1 MTGQGA
7 TIDPPA
13 PAAVTPALTRG
24 RRLRRARSG
33 VPAHLR
39 DNRTAYLMI
48 TPMVVLLGI
57 FVIWPLL
64 YSFYLSTFE
73 ISFYKEPTFVGLQFY
88 QYVLESPRFWNA
100 LWVGV
105 KAALFIVP
113 ATLILSFTIASLIKS
128 LGGRLAGVMKT
139 TIYIPTAIS
148 AVVASIVFSLMY
160 QARGGL
166 INGLLKPFGIG
177 PFAFLSDVDL
187 ALPAIA
193 VPAVWLAL
201 GISTLI
207 MLAGMMDIPQ
217 VYYEAASLDGA
228 GFLQRTRYVTL
239 PLLRNVILFVLVTG
253 FIAALQLLD
262 LPLVMTK
269 GTGGPV
275 DSTMT
280 PNLFILSQFRDP
292 RPYAT
297 SFSIT
302 AALMLF
308 VDPGHR
314 DRDRSSGWSAPRSPS
329 MGSRTSPGSWATA
342 CRVACSWSS
351 WRPRACC
358 RSPGWLSPASRPSR
372 RWSGPHSS
380 SSPRSGTS
388 TTTPTSCRTRPS
400 SRR

>member
-1 MTGQGA
+1 MSTPGVSIDQPAAATGV
-7 TIDPPA
+7 A
-13 PAAVTPALTRG
+13 PATVVKAGGRVRRRG
-24 RRLRRARSG
+24 SG
-33 VPAHLR
+33 TAAHLR

-48 TPMVVLLGI
+48 APMVVLLGI

-88 QYVLESPRFWNA
+88 RYVLESPRFWNA
-100 LWVGV
+100 LWVGF
-105 KAALFIVP
+105 KTALFVVP
-113 ATLILSFTIASLIKS
+113 TTLLLSFLIASLIKS
-128 LGGRLAGVMKT
+128 CGGRLAGIMKT

-148 AVVASIVFSLMY
+148 AIVAGIVFSLMY
-160 QARGGL
+160 VARGGL
-166 INGLLKPFGIG
+166 INALLKPLAIG

-193 VPAVWLAL
+193 IPAVWLAL
-201 GISTLI
+201 GVSTLI
-207 MLAGMMDIPQ
+207 MLAGMLDIPQ
-217 VYYEAASLDGA
+217 AYYEAAEIDGA
-228 GFLQRTRYVTL
+228 GFLQKARYVTL

-262 LPLVMTK
+262 LPLIMTK

-308 VDPGHR
+308 VILG
-314 DRDRSSGWSAPRSPS
+314 
-329 MGSRTSPGSWATA
+329 TATA
-342 CRVACSWSS
+342 IIFRLV
-351 WRPRACC
+351 
-358 RSPGWLSPASRPSR
+358 RSEKAVDG
-372 RWSGPHSS
+372 
-380 SSPRSGTS
+380 
-388 TTTPTSCRTRPS
+388 
-400 SRR
+400 